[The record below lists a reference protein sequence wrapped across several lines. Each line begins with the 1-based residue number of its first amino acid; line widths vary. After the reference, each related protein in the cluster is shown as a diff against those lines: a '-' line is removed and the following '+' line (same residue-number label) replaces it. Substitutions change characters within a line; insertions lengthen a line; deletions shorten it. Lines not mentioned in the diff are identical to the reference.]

1 MSNRPQRT
9 PKQPTSPSKKKGR
22 LNNMELAGI
31 GIFILFF
38 MMYSLSKCFKGKT
51 ENPLASTTAVA
62 DSTDNSLQQSPLLG
76 QQLLPRK
83 VDTSAFKN
91 KLYVIIDSLRLR
103 SEPNIGG
110 SLIGYLRLGDAL
122 KDLGERTLHEKI
134 RISAHESKE
143 APWIKVATL
152 SGLEGW
158 AFGGCL
164 QFYPLPEQATQHL
177 NSQESSHQH

>member
-9 PKQPTSPSKKKGR
+9 AKQQTSPPKKKGR
-22 LNNMELAGI
+22 LNNMELVGI
-31 GIFILFF
+31 GLFTLCF
-38 MMYSLSKCFKGKT
+38 MMYSLSKCFQTKT
-51 ENPLASTTAVA
+51 KSTSVSTSAVA
-62 DSTDNSLQQSPLLG
+62 DSTDNSLQQSTLLG

-91 KLYVIIDSLRLR
+91 KLYVIVDSLRLR

-134 RISAHESKE
+134 RISTNESKV

-152 SGLEGW
+152 KGLEGW

-164 QFYPLPEQATQHL
+164 QFYPPPEQATQHL

>member
-9 PKQPTSPSKKKGR
+9 SKQQTSTSKKKGR
-22 LNNMELAGI
+22 LNNIELVGI
-31 GIFILFF
+31 GLFILCF
-38 MMYSLSKCFKGKT
+38 MVYSLSKCFQDNT
-51 ENPLASTTAVA
+51 ENTSLSTTAVA
-62 DSTDNSLQQSPLLG
+62 DSTDNSLQQTPLLG

-103 SEPNIGG
+103 SEPHIGG
-110 SLIGYLRLGDAL
+110 TLIGYLRLGDAL

-134 RISAHESKE
+134 RISANESKV
-143 APWIKVATL
+143 APWIKVATPK
-152 SGLEGW
+152 GLEGW

-164 QFYPLPEQATQHL
+164 QFYPPPEQASQHL